1 MNDIFNTEVPLKTE
15 TPAFAKHV
23 LPAVPSSEVYLE
35 DCVTALKRYA
45 DNHFD
50 LAIVDPPYGI
60 NFDGNT
66 TVKGKGGKANTF
78 SNKQHHDKKGWDTNR
93 PTDEYFA
100 ELQRV
105 SKNQIIWGGNYFADL
120 LPAKKGWIFWDK
132 KITNANNTNFSDGE
146 LAWTSFDCILR
157 RFTYDWIGFGYLNN
171 PQKEKKIHPTQKP
184 IQLYRWILNT
194 YAKPNDL
201 ILDTHLGS
209 GSSRIAAYKGGFNF
223 VGFEIDAEYYEKQE
237 KRFNDF
243 KSQLRLF

>member
-1 MNDIFNTEVPLKTE
+1 MNYIFNDNVSVKTE

-35 DCVTALKRYA
+35 DCVKALKRFN

-60 NFDGNT
+60 GDKF
-66 TVKGKGGKANTF
+66 KGGKTGKMNF
-78 SNKQHHDKKGWDTNR
+78 NEIVNKDWDKV
-93 PTDEYFA
+93 PSDEYFA

-105 SKNQIIWGGNYFADL
+105 SKNQIIWGGNYFN
-120 LPAKKGWIFWDK
+120 LPPTRCFIVWDK
-132 KITNANNTNFSDGE
+132 IISEDFSLAMAE
-146 LAWTSFDCILR
+146 LAWTSFDKLAKIYKLQVPKN
-157 RFTYDWIGFGYLNN
+157 G
-171 PQKEKKIHPTQKP
+171 KIHPTQKP
-184 IQLYRWILNT
+184 VKLYDWLLHN

-223 VGFEIDAEYYEKQE
+223 VGFEIDQEYYEKQE